1 MNYLVGYF
9 KSIFMIRMLSNISPG
24 NLGLILVSVTIID
37 LIILF
42 LIRYFPDFWGKSIND
57 WYNEFGLNAVIADVL
72 SITLG
77 FFIAQF
83 LYSIFLQKTFGWNL
97 TVFIG
102 LLLIVQLIH
111 DMFFYF
117 GVIRP
122 IPKGHNGMIDVFKAY
137 AESGQS
143 RILVA
148 DSAMMIG
155 SALIASLLSQLPT
168 SVSLFVGTL
177 AVYAVPYIL
186 TTRNRFT
193 PQRGEEL

>member
-9 KSIFMIRMLSNISPG
+9 KSIFMIRMLSNISPV

-83 LYSIFLQKTFGWNL
+83 LYSMFLQKTFGWNL

>member
-1 MNYLVGYF
+1 
-9 KSIFMIRMLSNISPG
+9 MIRMLSNISPG